1 MQIHL
6 KSYYYN
12 GGGDGNFQLKA
23 KHSFTL
29 DPSAGFF
36 LKFSWLN
43 KFFGWYLDYPNFLR
57 KLHNSAENT
66 AEHYKFDTEN
76 KPDIQNISITTKNFK
91 VFKQC

>member
-36 LKFSWLN
+36 F
-43 KFFGWYLDYPNFLR
+43 
-57 KLHNSAENT
+57 
-66 AEHYKFDTEN
+66 
-76 KPDIQNISITTKNFK
+76 
-91 VFKQC
+91 

>member
-12 GGGDGNFQLKA
+12 GGGDGKFQLKA

-36 LKFSWLN
+36 L
-43 KFFGWYLDYPNFLR
+43 
-57 KLHNSAENT
+57 NSAGWTNFSADIWISRIFWGNYT
-66 AEHYKFDTEN
+66 IWLKIQLNIINLTDN
-76 KPDIQNISITTKNFK
+76 KPDIQNISITTKKFK
-91 VFKQC
+91 VYKQC